1 MLHSL
6 AAVLGGEPYPKW
18 NFDELWRNILL
29 YDEHTW
35 GAAGSISAPTAEQ
48 TVKQWEVKGSFAR
61 QADAASRQ
69 LLEAGMVKLAA
80 MAPAADLVVFN
91 PAVLV
96 AHGFGHDRP
105 GGRRAGREDQAQ
117 ASLPG
122 PARRRQL
129 LCRH

>member
-35 GAAGSISAPTAEQ
+35 GAAGSISAPTIRAD
-48 TVKQWEVKGSFAR
+48 R
-61 QADAASRQ
+61 QAVGGERLLRAPGGCGLAASCST
-69 LLEAGMVKLAA
+69 AGMAKLAA

-91 PAVLV
+91 PLVLV

-105 GGRRAGREDQAQ
+105 GEA
-117 ASLPG
+117 
-122 PARRRQL
+122 
-129 LCRH
+129 LCRT